1 VAVILDIAVILSVTV
16 ATILTVPVILTAT
29 VTHAGHEGY
38 SYSCLTEVP
47 EPGFV
52 GVAYETVLPGSSI
65 VHGVSYH
72 RLII

>member
-1 VAVILDIAVILSVTV
+1 MA
-16 ATILTVPVILTAT
+16 ATTTVILTAT
-29 VTHAGHEGY
+29 VHAGHEGY

-72 RLII
+72 R

>member
-1 VAVILDIAVILSVTV
+1 MA
-16 ATILTVPVILTAT
+16 ATTTVILTAT
-29 VTHAGHEGY
+29 VAAIVHAGHEGY

-65 VHGVSYH
+65 VHGVSCH
-72 RLII
+72 RLITLSMHRMHAPGAL